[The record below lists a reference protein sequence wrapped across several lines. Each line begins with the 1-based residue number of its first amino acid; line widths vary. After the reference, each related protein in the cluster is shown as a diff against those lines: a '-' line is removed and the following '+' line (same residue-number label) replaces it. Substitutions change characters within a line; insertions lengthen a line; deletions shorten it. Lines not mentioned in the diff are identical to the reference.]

1 MISKR
6 IADRKDGKSSAL
18 DSLRYG
24 AGLKIDRKTGKYLDK
39 SHRTRI
45 GGFGLVENG
54 VYFSQ
59 DTAVLL
65 EIIDLAALEMQT
77 NCDLNNK
84 VGQENKIA
92 HFIFSYDQEKPSEG
106 VLRDTED
113 STLVALRL
121 DKNHYASFLHN
132 DNGHWHLH
140 LFVSRINKDELR
152 RGNSLWRDRTIRDH
166 VCREIEI
173 RHGLT
178 RDNGL
183 HEIDASGS
191 IVEIPIAER
200 RAKREVEKARA
211 GINVSDGARKFE
223 TNAGEKSF
231 QSWCVEIRI
240 GDRLKHS
247 KSWLELHEA
256 ASAYNCRIQPKGAG
270 FVVCPIGQKG
280 GIQLSKIGLKNLL
293 AKFGEFEPANLGA
306 AQKQDKPVQAYKPEP
321 SKPAKLFFEHW
332 RTAYSNHKKAKT
344 NALFEFRKSN
354 STKRLEIRELQKIE
368 LAEIRSTLT
377 GSERMP
383 AISIARMRHVV
394 ALAEFAET
402 TRNERSAIYKNFEA
416 TAPGSTFR
424 AYLTQQAQ
432 AGDEEA
438 LALVRQYGVDE
449 ATSIS
454 CQSEATRF
462 KIVASLSGFEDRPMS
477 RLKIKHQ
484 VESNGTVIFDL
495 GNGRI
500 VTDSAIAKQIQLNS
514 AAANDAVA
522 IETSLRFAA
531 SRFGNPLTLTGTAE
545 FQRLAVETV
554 VRNGLF
560 IKFSDPVLEQ
570 YHKEFSASIFNS
582 PTLKEKQH
590 VEHTKQYSDQRK
602 PTPYRRDRLHCLPEL
617 NLDSESAR
625 RQMLLQ
631 SDVPSGLEQLG
642 GAVIQ
647 RRRSRVRQPGLT
659 GRIADKISIRLKPHS
674 YTGVTQMI
682 VAQQEKKMDEQQEI
696 IRSDSTHVQHVASTT
711 KEVKNPVPQNV
722 QVGLVAA
729 KKISKAER

>member
-18 DSLRYG
+18 DSLKYG
-24 AGLKIDRKTGKYLDK
+24 AGLKIDRATGEYVDK
-39 SHRTRI
+39 SHRTRL
-45 GGFGLVENG
+45 GGFGLIENG
-54 VYFSQ
+54 VYFNQ
-59 DTAVLL
+59 DTSVML
-65 EIIDLAALEMQT
+65 ELIDLAALEMQT

-92 HFIFSYDQEKPSEG
+92 HFIFSYDQEKPDEA

-113 STLVALRL
+113 STLAALKL

-132 DNGHWHLH
+132 DSGHWHLH
-140 LFVSRINKDELR
+140 LFVSRIDKDEQR

-200 RAKREVEKARA
+200 RAKREDEKARA

-231 QSWCVEIRI
+231 QSWCIEIRI

-256 ASAYNCRIQPKGAG
+256 ASAYNCKIQSKGAG

-321 SKPAKLFFEHW
+321 SKPAKLLFEPW
-332 RTAYSNHKKAKT
+332 RAAYSSHKTDKVIV
-344 NALFEFRKSN
+344 LSEFRKSN
-354 STKRLEIRELQKIE
+354 SAKRLDLRGLQKIE
-368 LAEIRSTLT
+368 LAEIRSTIS
-377 GSERMP
+377 GIERVT
-383 AISIARMRHVV
+383 AISIAKMRHAV
-394 ALAEFAET
+394 ALAEFAEA
-402 TRNERSAIYKNFEA
+402 TRNERSAIYKNFET
-416 TAPGSTFR
+416 TAPRSTFR

-462 KIVASLSGFEDRPMS
+462 KIVASLSGFEGRPMS

-500 VTDSAIAKQIQLNS
+500 ITDSAIAKQIQLNS

-545 FQRLAVETV
+545 FQRLAVETA

-560 IKFSDPVLEQ
+560 INFSDPALEQ
-570 YHKEFSASIFNS
+570 HRINLSEKNFTSHTKEQ
-582 PTLKEKQH
+582 QH

-602 PTPYRRDRLHCLPEL
+602 PTPHRRDRLYCLPEL

-625 RQMLLQ
+625 HQMLLQ